1 MSRGERHQKRERGVK
16 EMTPGDVQ
24 GEGEGVGVKGG
35 EGGVAM
41 KEEVSMSKHQMK
53 KARKKVRC

>member
-1 MSRGERHQKRERGVK
+1 
-16 EMTPGDVQ
+16 MTPGDVQ
-24 GEGEGVGVKGG
+24 GEGEGEGVGVKGG

-41 KEEVSMSKHQMK
+41 KEVVSMSKHQMK